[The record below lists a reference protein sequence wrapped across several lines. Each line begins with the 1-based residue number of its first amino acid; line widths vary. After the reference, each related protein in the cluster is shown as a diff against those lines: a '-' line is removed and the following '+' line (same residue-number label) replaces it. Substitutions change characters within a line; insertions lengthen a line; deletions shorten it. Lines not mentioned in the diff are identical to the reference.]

1 MKKCYADQTLN
12 ISLEDFEQP
21 ENLTINIDCGKNSKV
36 EEDEEI
42 IEVTP
47 EEDLDF

>member
-1 MKKCYADQTLN
+1 
-12 ISLEDFEQP
+12 
-21 ENLTINIDCGKNSKV
+21 LTINIDCGKNSKV